1 MESFYVILR
10 YLNFCVCFSAVSY
23 SENLNICS
31 ITQWKQRFAD
41 EVIVN
46 DWLEPCE
53 SWKSSKSPR
62 SLTEKVTPHNLSCSL
77 QWIVNCCQ
85 LATDIV
91 VLLMYSFSQ
100 IIIFVYFIVLLSTH
114 TCSSVGAVDLVSF
127 QCASVWAFLFLILI
141 RNVPKTIHF
150 ICIVYVIAI
159 FITFSLVL
167 ILVNLCV
174 FNSWLWSIV
183 PFAPLEEV
191 MSTIETLATVKKY
204 NSFFYYWIVGSLES
218 FIHPND
224 IKIPN
229 KYWFN
234 MRLRDA
240 MVTVILWIYF
250 ELLFFI
256 IAFFFCNSVRVSV
269 NFLWN

>member
-1 MESFYVILR
+1 MCVFFGGFIFR
-10 YLNFCVCFSAVSY
+10 KFKYLQYYAVETAFCRRSY
-23 SENLNICS
+23 S
-31 ITQWKQRFAD
+31 K
-41 EVIVN
+41 
-46 DWLEPCE
+46 WLAWTCE

-204 NSFFYYWIVGSLES
+204 NSFFLLLNCWVFGIVHSS
-218 FIHPND
+218 KRHKNT
-224 IKIPN
+224 K
-229 KYWFN
+229 
-234 MRLRDA
+234 
-240 MVTVILWIYF
+240 
-250 ELLFFI
+250 
-256 IAFFFCNSVRVSV
+256 
-269 NFLWN
+269 